1 MSLVDRIRDLLNFDS
16 DKDTTSFEATD
27 AAIDKAKTR
36 NLSTNNF
43 QGRWRGDVLLHVLL
57 YTWVI
62 FFTVRYDIESL
73 DIISHNK
80 EDDPSI

>member
-43 QGRWRGDVLLHVLL
+43 QGRL
-57 YTWVI
+57 
-62 FFTVRYDIESL
+62 
-73 DIISHNK
+73 
-80 EDDPSI
+80 DPSRRLGNSTRWGGDREVTSSGAKNGLRGLIYHTVAL